1 MTKFDV
7 YVEKISERRYQEKIA
22 SLNEQLSIGVK
33 TRSREE
39 TMAELDGVLC
49 AFAPVRVTVSYQK
62 AEFQSV

>member
-7 YVEKISERRYQEKIA
+7 YVEKMSERRYQERIA

-49 AFAPVRVTVSYQK
+49 AFAPVRATLTYQK
-62 AEFQSV
+62 TELYSV